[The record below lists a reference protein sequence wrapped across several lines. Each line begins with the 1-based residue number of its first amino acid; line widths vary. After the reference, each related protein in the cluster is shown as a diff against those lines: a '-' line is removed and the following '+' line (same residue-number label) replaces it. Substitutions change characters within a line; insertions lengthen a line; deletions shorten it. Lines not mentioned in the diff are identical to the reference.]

1 MRCAGLFAFAALAI
15 VGFAC
20 ADTSEPS
27 QGEFTTWLKYMSDT
41 SDNDA
46 VDDVAPVAEADTVTG
61 TWTGGDLY
69 NLDKD
74 HGDEA
79 KKPKVNRDSIGVLPK
94 PTGKPKKVVVSQDGK
109 GDFKTI
115 NEALDSIP
123 LKSTH
128 RTIIH
133 IRAGVYKEKIV
144 INETKHYITFLGDGM
159 NKTVITWNDTA
170 GDFDDQDVLLK
181 TYRSA
186 TVGISSEWFIAKGVT
201 FVNTAPSPPA
211 GAILRQAVALRVT
224 GDRAAFYNCS
234 FYGYQDTL
242 YDHRG
247 RHYFE
252 NCYIQGSID
261 FIFGNGR
268 SLYRS
273 CKLHV
278 VADTFGSLTAQKR
291 NETKMHTGFSFV
303 DCHVDGTGI
312 IYLGRAWGNF
322 SRTVYSYTYFSDII
336 YGPGWSDFGF
346 PQRQQQV
353 LFGQYHCY
361 GPGASSPE
369 RVPWAKYLSPEEVK
383 PFLSVGF
390 INGKK
395 WLPHYIKKPKFT

>member
-1 MRCAGLFAFAALAI
+1 MGSALGMRCAGLFAFAALAI

-133 IRAGVYKEKIV
+133 IRAGVYKYATRIP
-144 INETKHYITFLGDGM
+144 
-159 NKTVITWNDTA
+159 
-170 GDFDDQDVLLK
+170 VLAANVQ
-181 TYRSA
+181 TCSP
-186 TVGISSEWFIAKGVT
+186 FI
-201 FVNTAPSPPA
+201 
-211 GAILRQAVALRVT
+211 
-224 GDRAAFYNCS
+224 
-234 FYGYQDTL
+234 
-242 YDHRG
+242 
-247 RHYFE
+247 
-252 NCYIQGSID
+252 
-261 FIFGNGR
+261 
-268 SLYRS
+268 
-273 CKLHV
+273 
-278 VADTFGSLTAQKR
+278 
-291 NETKMHTGFSFV
+291 
-303 DCHVDGTGI
+303 
-312 IYLGRAWGNF
+312 
-322 SRTVYSYTYFSDII
+322 
-336 YGPGWSDFGF
+336 
-346 PQRQQQV
+346 V
-353 LFGQYHCY
+353 LFCEVVLMEVHQCPWLY
-361 GPGASSPE
+361 GDADRS
-369 RVPWAKYLSPEEVK
+369 
-383 PFLSVGF
+383 
-390 INGKK
+390 GKR
-395 WLPHYIKKPKFT
+395 L